1 MQKILST
8 SIKSVNILQSF
19 YSQTSI
25 ILGTWAYLSKTAAN
39 RGLTVITTVCLT
51 TLTHE

>member
-25 ILGTWAYLSKTAAN
+25 IRGTWAYKILISKTADN
-39 RGLTVITTVCLT
+39 RGLRLILILIEV
-51 TLTHE
+51 